1 MTNEIWVYSAFEDP
15 NDLGLLGKAREL
27 TFSCSAKTAAVC
39 CGKPNNCKILSDSGA
54 DLIYT
59 IGCQGSDTLQA
70 LALADLCRTYQ
81 PEILLFPASIAYSAV
96 AARTAAL
103 LGTGLT
109 ADCTALSIEKNC
121 LLRQTRPAFGGG
133 LIADI
138 YCNEKRPQM
147 ATVRPGTFPIPRP
160 DAENESVFI
169 SFSPSKL
176 PPDLVTLLK
185 QEQIPAKKDLR
196 EARIIVAGGKGIGS
210 RRGFNLLGE
219 LAEKIGGLLGA
230 SRSAVDAGYADYDC
244 QIGQTG
250 LSVSPDLFLAF
261 GISGAPQHIAG
272 MNSSG
277 KVIAVNTDPK
287 APIFDYAD
295 LAIVADWREAAERL
309 LEKYVL

>member
-1 MTNEIWVYSAFEDP
+1 MANEIWVYSAFDEP
-15 NDLGLLGKAREL
+15 NDLGLLGKAQAL
-27 TFSCSAKTAAVC
+27 AFSCCAKTAAVC
-39 CGKPNNCKILSDSGA
+39 CGKPKDCSALSYSGA

-59 IGCQGSDTLQA
+59 LGCLGSDTLQA
-70 LALADLCRTYQ
+70 LALADLCRTYK
-81 PEILLFPASIAYSAV
+81 PEILLFPATIIYSAV

-109 ADCTALSIEKNC
+109 ADCTALCIEKNH

-138 YCNEKRPQM
+138 YCKEKRPQM
-147 ATVRPGTFPIPRP
+147 ATVRPGTFPNPLP
-160 DAENESVFI
+160 DLENKGVFMP
-169 SFSPSKL
+169 FTPSKL
-176 PPDLVTLLK
+176 PPDPAVLLK
-185 QEQIPAKKDLR
+185 HEQIPPKKDLR

-210 RRGFNLLGE
+210 RSGFNLLGE
-219 LAEKIGGLLGA
+219 LAEKIGGLVGA

-250 LSVSPDLFLAF
+250 LFVSPDLFLAF

-277 KVIAVNTDPK
+277 KVIAVNSDPK

-295 LAIVADWREAAERL
+295 LAIVGDWWEAAEKM
-309 LEKYVL
+309 LEGS